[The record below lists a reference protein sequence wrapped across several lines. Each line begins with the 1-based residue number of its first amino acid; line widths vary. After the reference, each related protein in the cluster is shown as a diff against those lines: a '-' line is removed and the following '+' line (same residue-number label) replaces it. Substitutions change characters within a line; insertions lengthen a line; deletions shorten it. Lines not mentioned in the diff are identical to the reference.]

1 MTFTHRQKR
10 EAVLREIKMR
20 KRVYPSQV
28 RQERM
33 TQEEADHQIA
43 VMKAIAADYD
53 DSDLFAARAKGEMP

>member
-1 MTFTHRQKR
+1 MTITHRQKR

-43 VMKAIAADYD
+43 VMEAISADYAEPG
-53 DSDLFAARAKGEMP
+53 LFGGEG

>member
-20 KRVYPSQV
+20 KRVYPNQV

-43 VMKAIAADYD
+43 VMEAIAADYAEP
-53 DSDLFAARAKGEMP
+53 DLFGG

>member
-28 RQERM
+28 RQETM
-33 TQEEADHQIA
+33 TQEEAPPDRR
-43 VMKAIAADYD
+43 DGGD
-53 DSDLFAARAKGEMP
+53 CGGL